1 MPASERGPGAL
12 CPTQGADSGTLSPP
26 FSSAAPSSTLQAGEL
41 PGCCQAGESSPI
53 LMRMRRL
60 GPGCTCPS
68 PWHWDTH
75 LPSSPSIL
83 PGRRIRLAE
92 EAGVG
97 GDRGWVLAEGKKGG
111 INWGIK
117 ISPCPQGESL
127 AAGGRWAW
135 GDSPGRQGQGVVK
148 KLGSSPPSALASP
161 HSNQHSTSGQS
172 EGGDF
177 TCHLLSP
184 HLQACFC
191 RSTATET
198 HGDLQRPAE
207 MCRGQNSA
215 AQPHSCDRYC
225 HRRGL

>member
-1 MPASERGPGAL
+1 MLSGRRELSYPNENEKAGAWVHL
-12 CPTQGADSGTLSPP
+12 P
-26 FSSAAPSSTLQAGEL
+26 FSLALGYTPAVLTLNTAWTENQAG
-41 PGCCQAGESSPI
+41 
-53 LMRMRRL
+53 RRSR
-60 GPGCTCPS
+60 G
-68 PWHWDTH
+68 
-75 LPSSPSIL
+75 
-83 PGRRIRLAE
+83 
-92 EAGVG
+92 G

-127 AAGGRWAW
+127 AAGGCWAW

-198 HGDLQRPAE
+198 HGDLQRPTE